1 MYTAQFALHASIED
15 RHWWFAARRRIVRR
29 IIDHVLSPAGQVR
42 ANGDAGEGENK
53 KQLRAGERD
62 RRPLVID
69 VGCGTGGNIASL
81 ADSYRCVGID
91 TSEDAIQWARQR
103 FPNLQFIE
111 GAAPDDLGDLVREA
125 SVITLMDVLEHVSDD
140 FQLLSS
146 LLAPLAPGTYVL
158 VTVPAELALWS
169 PHDES
174 FGHYRRY
181 DAARL
186 QAVWDGLPVETL
198 LFSHYNT
205 RLYRVIKTIRTMT
218 RWLHHSAGEDGTD
231 FSMPPAPL
239 NWLLEK
245 YFAGES
251 EALCEALDKTDEG
264 YDRGVSLIALL
275 RRKTGQIQVRCK
287 PREYAHDHFQ
297 PADTSNMAA
306 RLRGATVGTSSPRAV
321 PPPLPAHGA

>member
-1 MYTAQFALHASIED
+1 MRLNLPYTPTSRTATGGSP
-15 RHWWFAARRRIVRR
+15 
-29 IIDHVLSPAGQVR
+29 PAGKSSGGSSITCCRPPNRCERRPTPTRSKAHSVAATR
-42 ANGDAGEGENK
+42 A
-53 KQLRAGERD
+53 

-69 VGCGTGGNIASL
+69 VGCGTGGNIGSL
-81 ADSYRCVGID
+81 ADAYRCVGID

-103 FPNLQFIE
+103 FPNVQFIE
-111 GAAPDDLGDLVREA
+111 GRAPDDLGELAREA
-125 SVITLMDVLEHVSDD
+125 SFITLMDVLEHVSDD

-146 LLAPLAPGTYVL
+146 LLAPLTPGTYVL

-181 DAARL
+181 DSARL
-186 QAVWDGLPVETL
+186 RAVWEGLPVETL
-198 LFSHYNT
+198 LFSHYNA

-218 RWLHHSAGEDGTD
+218 RWLHHGAGEHGTD

-245 YFAGES
+245 YFAGEG

-264 YDRGVSLIALL
+264 YGRGVSLIALL
-275 RRKTGQIQVRCK
+275 A
-287 PREYAHDHFQ
+287 P
-297 PADTSNMAA
+297 
-306 RLRGATVGTSSPRAV
+306 
-321 PPPLPAHGA
+321 

>member
-1 MYTAQFALHASIED
+1 MHSAQFALHANIED

-29 IIDHVLSPAGQVR
+29 IIDHVLSPAEQAR
-42 ANGDAGEGENK
+42 ATGDAGEIKNYLSPGDK
-53 KQLRAGERD
+53 A

-81 ADSYRCVGID
+81 SDSYRCVGID
-91 TSEDAIQWARQR
+91 TSDDAIQWARQR
-103 FPNLQFIE
+103 FPNIQFIE
-111 GAAPDDLGDLVREA
+111 GKAPDDLGDLVREA
-125 SVITLMDVLEHVSDD
+125 SLITMMDVLEHVSDD

-146 LLAPLAPGTYVL
+146 MLAPLTPGTYVL
-158 VTVPAELALWS
+158 LTVPAELALWS

-181 DAARL
+181 DSARL
-186 QAVWDGLPVETL
+186 QAVWEGLPVETL
-198 LFSHYNT
+198 LFSHYNA

-218 RWLHHSAGEDGTD
+218 RWLRHSAGEHGTD

-239 NWLLEK
+239 NWLLEQ

-251 EALCEALDKTDEG
+251 GPLCEALEKTDEG

-275 RRKTGQIQVRCK
+275 RRKTGHIQVRCK
-287 PREYAHDHFQ
+287 PREYSRDHFQ
-297 PADTSNMAA
+297 PPDPAAMAA
-306 RLRGATVGTSSPRAV
+306 RLRDATAGKSTSRV
-321 PPPLPAHGA
+321 IPPPLPAHGA